1 MKKFNT
7 PNHGNEDDQI
17 KNYEMKVHKLWASE
31 NRILL
36 IEHDKHDPD
45 PENLSVSSKWFHVC
59 VRTGKPSTHV
69 ATVSEDD
76 EVWAEDIKQM
86 TATVQESIAEI
97 KANNVPID
105 FSN

>member
-1 MKKFNT
+1 
-7 PNHGNEDDQI
+7 
-17 KNYEMKVHKLWASE
+17 
-31 NRILL
+31 
-36 IEHDKHDPD
+36 
-45 PENLSVSSKWFHVC
+45 
-59 VRTGKPSTHV
+59 V

-97 KANNVPID
+97 EANNVPID